1 MIVRLFNSSHLT
13 FGIVGEGW
21 KLQSQLQFCLHVL
34 SVSVNSITL
43 KLKYSMYFEMFKSDT
58 ISKKISKTG
67 GSPKRKKTTF
77 IHVLHLHQFS
87 VKGVPQVGWLH
98 PPIHS
103 TPRCHR
109 VSWKLCAWHIWGEV
123 ESCSQMET
131 NARGDFRHYS
141 SCWPSIWGI
150 TTPKHNNS

>member
-87 VKGVPQVGWLH
+87 VKRVPQVG
-98 PPIHS
+98 
-103 TPRCHR
+103 
-109 VSWKLCAWHIWGEV
+109 
-123 ESCSQMET
+123 
-131 NARGDFRHYS
+131 
-141 SCWPSIWGI
+141 
-150 TTPKHNNS
+150 